1 MKYKSGFTLLE
12 ILLYLVIGGI
22 TLAIA
27 SFSFVQISRLGA
39 AFRVNNELT
48 QASEMII
55 AQIEDA
61 VQDAQSIISPN
72 LGSSANSIRLNINGV
87 EHTIAEVSNN
97 LTIISGVNTL
107 TLNPESVRIE
117 NTSFEVI
124 NNENNTQETS
134 EQMFKFTFTIRYI
147 QPTLT
152 SFEYNESKD
161 IETIIRLPRTK
172 SAFSPI
178 LNTYPIGSNGA
189 AYSLRKLSGTI
200 INSSAFGIGQYSG
213 PAIRVRRDRG
223 LDQSELDIGFNNN
236 GILDTVALQNFVGY
250 QNFLT
255 QSENIISGSWELKDL
270 TSINNTA
277 ISPNGDTN
285 AETLNLSAGNT
296 FRYINQN
303 TNVLNGITYTDSY
316 YVKANN
322 GYNFVQLTPSTGFAI
337 GAYQNYNLSNGT
349 LAGSSG
355 ISPGQATIESIGN
368 SWYRISLSATANANT
383 SGRMLLAIVNSG
395 TSSRLESINI
405 ATPTNSIFVWGGQR
419 HLGNTLK
426 PYQPTL
432 ADANTGDGYITRW
445 YDQSGNNNHLSQS
458 TLLAQPRI
466 VNGVNGIISQNGA
479 FAIQFNVINDG
490 TNDELNSTSS
500 ATFHYGFLIGSRVNA
515 NQSYIHR
522 NGSLNYR
529 SFAFGNAG
537 DIFDIYDTYYL
548 NRNTVDTITT
558 DPQNALNSYTG
569 IASTPQSGTFSIGR
583 GTAPEFGYLNGTIS
597 ELLIYATDQS
607 ANRESIRLD
616 LNSYYNIP

>member
-55 AQIEDA
+55 AQIQDT
-61 VQDAQSIISPN
+61 VQDAQSIISPD
-72 LGSSANSIRLNINGV
+72 LGSSANSIRFNINGV
-87 EHTIAEVSNN
+87 EHTIAEVANN
-97 LTIISGVNTL
+97 LAIVSGVNTL

-124 NNENNTQETS
+124 NNENTTQETS

-147 QPTLT
+147 QPTIT

-161 IETIIRLPRTK
+161 IETIIRLPKTK
-172 SAFSPI
+172 PAFSPL
-178 LNTYPIGSNGA
+178 LNTYPIGANGA
-189 AYSLRKLSGTI
+189 AYSLRKLSGTV
-200 INSSAFGIGQYSG
+200 INNNTFGIGQYSG
-213 PAIRVRRDRG
+213 PAIRVQRRRG
-223 LDQSELDIGFNNN
+223 TDTAESDIGFNNN

-255 QSENIISGSWELKDL
+255 QSESFETTWDL
-270 TSINNTA
+270 
-277 ISPNGDTN
+277 SPNLIVTPNSTQSPIDTLTTFT
-285 AETLNLSAGNT
+285 ADTLRLTTA
-296 FRYINQN
+296 N
-303 TNVLNGITYTDSY
+303 TNRHISKPTNVDLGSTYTESY

-322 GYNFVQLTPSTGFAI
+322 GYNFVQLTGDTNFSPS
-337 GAYQNYNLSNGT
+337 YQNFDLSIGSLT
-349 LAGSSG
+349 SSSG
-355 ISPGQATIESIGN
+355 TNQGATITSVGN
-368 SWYRISLSATANANT
+368 GWYRISLSLTATGSG
-383 SGRMLLAIVNSG
+383 SGRFLLAVINAGNSARLSNVNVASD
-395 TSSRLESINI
+395 TDSIL
-405 ATPTNSIFVWGGQR
+405 VWGGQR

-426 PYQPTL
+426 PYQSTL

-445 YDQSGNNNHLSQS
+445 YDQSGNNNHLSQTPS
-458 TLLAQPRI
+458 TFTIQPKI
-466 VNGVNGIISQNGA
+466 VDGVTGIISQNQSPSLR
-479 FAIQFNVINDG
+479 FDG
-490 TNDELNSTSS
+490 NDELNSTSS
-500 ATFHYGFLIGSRVNA
+500 ATFRYGFLIGSRA
-515 NQSYIHR
+515 NDTQSYIHR
-522 NGSLNYR
+522 NGSLNNR

-537 DIFDIYDTYYL
+537 DIFDVYDTYYL

-558 DPQNALNSYTG
+558 DPKNVLNSYTG

-607 ANRESIRLD
+607 SNREAIRLD